1 MASPE
6 QWTEHYPT
14 CGGSRQSPINIK
26 TSTEA
31 DLPAR
36 ALNSCRTF
44 NLTQSDESFKGEDVF
59 GDCSVSTNMA
69 TDGSASLV
77 VVGLFL
83 QAGDF
88 KTDPWM
94 VPVLDGMDIVTP
106 EEWQTVKLTPYAD
119 LINTKVDANRVYNY
133 PGSLTT
139 PACDELSTGGWFR
152 HPFRSPQRTWS
163 VYRQT

>member
-94 VPVLDGMDIVTP
+94 VPVLDGMDMVTP
-106 EEWQTVKLTPYAD
+106 EEWQTVKL
-119 LINTKVDANRVYNY
+119 
-133 PGSLTT
+133 
-139 PACDELSTGGWFR
+139 
-152 HPFRSPQRTWS
+152 
-163 VYRQT
+163 